1 MMSTILTA
9 VVVLGVLIFV
19 HELGHFLVAKA
30 FGVGVQKFSLGFG
43 RKLVGWRWGET
54 EYLVSAF
61 PLGGYVKMVG
71 EGEDD
76 ELSPADQARSF
87 QGKHPFKRMLV
98 VFAGPFFNLL
108 FAWLVMTL
116 LLMWGVPTLLPKV
129 GSLME
134 GKPAVKAGL
143 RAGDIITAIDGEEVR
158 RWEEIPA
165 RISARKGAPV
175 ALSVKR
181 GEERLELT
189 ITPERQ
195 AVEDVF
201 GDPVE
206 RLIIGI
212 SPAEDVFTERYGPVE
227 AVTKG
232 AALTA
237 DTVAKTLTALKKL
250 VMRAISLDNLGGPIM
265 IFVESGRQLSYG
277 VANVIAF
284 MALLSVNLAVFNL
297 LPIPIL
303 DGGHLLFYGWE
314 LVTRRP
320 VSDQVRDL
328 GQRLGLAFLL
338 CLLLLSTYNDFV
350 RYWKDITSFLTGA
363 PP

>member
-1 MMSTILTA
+1 MMSIISA

-19 HELGHFLVAKA
+19 HELGHFLFAKF
-30 FGVGVQKFSLGFG
+30 FGVGVEKFSLGFG
-43 RKLVGWRWGET
+43 HKLAGWRWGET
-54 EYLVSAF
+54 EYLISAF

-71 EGEDD
+71 EGEDV
-76 ELSPADQARSF
+76 ELTPEDQARSF
-87 QGKHPFKRMLV
+87 QGKHPFKRMLI

-143 RAGDIITAIDGEEVR
+143 KVGDVVTAIDGQEVK
-158 RWEEIPA
+158 RWDEIPA
-165 RISARKGAPV
+165 RISARKGEPV
-175 ALSVKR
+175 TFSVKR
-181 GEERLELT
+181 GEELLNLT

-195 AVEDVF
+195 PVKDVF
-201 GDPVE
+201 GDPVD

-212 SPAEDVFTERYGPVE
+212 SPGEETFTERYGPVA
-227 AVTKG
+227 AVSKG

-237 DTVAKTLTALKKL
+237 DTVVTTLTALKKL

-303 DGGHLLFYGWE
+303 DGGHLMFYGWE

-320 VSDQVRDL
+320 VSEQVRDM

-350 RYWKDITSFLTGA
+350 RYWKDITSFLSGGS
-363 PP
+363 P

>member
-1 MMSTILTA
+1 MMSIVSA

-19 HELGHFLVAKA
+19 HELGHFLFAKF
-30 FGVGVQKFSLGFG
+30 FGVGVEKFSLGFG
-43 RKLVGWRWGET
+43 RKLAGWRWGET

-61 PLGGYVKMVG
+61 PFGGYVKMVG
-71 EGEDD
+71 EGEDA
-76 ELSPADQARSF
+76 ELTPADQARSF
-87 QGKHPFKRMLV
+87 QGKHPFKRMLI
-98 VFAGPFFNLL
+98 VFAGPLFNLL

-143 RAGDIITAIDGEEVR
+143 KEGDIVTAIDGKNVT
-158 RWEEIPA
+158 RWDEIPA
-165 RISARKGAPV
+165 HISARKGEPV
-175 ALSVKR
+175 TFSVKR
-181 GEERLELT
+181 GEQLLELT

-195 AVEDVF
+195 PVKDVF
-201 GDPVE
+201 GDPID
-206 RLIIGI
+206 RLIVGI
-212 SPAEDVFTERYGPVE
+212 SPAEETFTERYGPLA
-227 AVTKG
+227 AVSKG
-232 AALTA
+232 ASLTA
-237 DTVAKTLTALKKL
+237 DTVTTTLTALKKL
-250 VMRAISLDNLGGPIM
+250 VLRAISLDNLGGPIM

-303 DGGHLLFYGWE
+303 DGGHLVFYGWE

-320 VSDQVRDL
+320 VSERVRDM

-350 RYWKDITSFLTGA
+350 RYWKDITSFLAGGT
-363 PP
+363 P

>member
-1 MMSTILTA
+1 MTTIITA
-9 VVVLGVLIFV
+9 VIVLGALIFV
-19 HELGHFLVAKA
+19 HELGHFLFAKF
-30 FGVGVQKFSLGFG
+30 FGVGVEKFSLGFG
-43 RKLVGWRWGET
+43 RKLAGWRIGET
-54 EYLVSAF
+54 EYLISAF

-71 EGEDD
+71 EGEDAD
-76 ELSPADQARSF
+76 LLPADDPRSF
-87 QGKHPFKRMLV
+87 QNKHPFKRMLI
-98 VFAGPFFNLL
+98 VFAGPLFNLL
-108 FAWLVMTL
+108 FAWLVVTL
-116 LLMWGVPTLLPKV
+116 ILIWGVPTLLPKV

-134 GKPAVKAGL
+134 GKPAAKAGL
-143 RAGDIITAIDGEEVR
+143 KTGDVITAIDGQHIR
-158 RWEEIPA
+158 RWDEIPA
-165 RISARKGAPV
+165 FISAGKGKPV
-175 ALSVKR
+175 LLSVKR
-181 GEERLELT
+181 GDERLDLT
-189 ITPERQ
+189 IVPERQ
-195 AVEDVF
+195 AVKDVF
-201 GDPVE
+201 GDSVE

-212 SPAEDVFTERYGPVE
+212 SPGEEVFTERYGPVE

-232 AALTA
+232 ASLTA
-237 DTVAKTLTALKKL
+237 DTVVKTLTALQKL

-320 VSDQVRDL
+320 VSERVRDL

-350 RYWKDITSFLTGA
+350 RYWKDITAFLNGT